1 MSAMI
6 SGSEIAYFSLGP
18 NELDKIKEEGTPSGK
33 RIFELKSKPRMLL
46 ATILVGNNLI
56 NIAIIIISDIVVRK
70 YLDEGSYSAL
80 SHWVFDTF
88 GFSSVESISRGI
100 EFLFTVIGVTFLL
113 VLFGEVTPKIYA
125 NLNNIGLAKRMS
137 KPLMILRTL
146 FYPISLLLVKWSSRM
161 EDRLSRNQARSSSKE
176 DLDHAIDLAV
186 ASSED
191 SSQKEIDIL
200 KGIVNFKD
208 IVVKQIMQSRV
219 DVTTIDSKASYK
231 TLLNVI
237 KDSGFSRI
245 PVIDNEF
252 DNVKGILYVKDLLKH
267 LEKSKYK
274 WAKHIRTDII
284 YVPESKLISEL
295 LREFQKERNHM
306 AIVVDE
312 FGGSSGIVTLE
323 DIMEEVIGEIIDE
336 FDEIEEIEY
345 TKVDEN
351 TFIFEGKTMLN
362 DVCRIIG
369 ISTNAFDNARGDS
382 DSLAGLVL
390 ELLGHLPKRGK
401 EINYKNFSLKILSVG
416 KKRIE
421 KIQITIKHE
430 EVL

>member
-18 NELDKIKEEGTPSGK
+18 NELDKLKEQNSPAAR
-33 RIFELKSKPRMLL
+33 RIFELKSKPRILL

-56 NIAIIIISDIVVRK
+56 NIAIIIISDFFVRK
-70 YLDEGSYSAL
+70 NFDENTFSWISQWI
-80 SHWVFDTF
+80 SETF
-88 GFSSVESISRGI
+88 GLSSIENISRGI
-100 EFLFTVIGVTFLL
+100 EFFITVVGVTFLL

-125 NLNNIGLAKRMS
+125 NLNNTGLAKTMS
-137 KPLMILRTL
+137 KPLIVLRTI
-146 FYPISLLLVKWSSRM
+146 FYPISLLLVKWSNRIEM
-161 EDRLSRNQARSSSKE
+161 RLSKSKARGTSKE

-186 ASSED
+186 SSSED

-208 IVVKQIMQSRV
+208 VIVKQIMQSRV
-219 DVTTIDSKASYK
+219 DVVSIDSKSSYK
-231 TLLNVI
+231 TLLAVI

-245 PVIDNEF
+245 PVIENDF
-252 DNVKGILYVKDLLKH
+252 DNVKGILYVKDLLMH
-267 LEKSKYK
+267 LEKAKYK
-274 WAKHIRTDII
+274 WNKHIRKDVI

-336 FDEIEEIEY
+336 FDETEEIEY
-345 TKVDEN
+345 TKVDDN

-362 DVCRIIG
+362 DVCRILG
-369 ISTNAFDNARGDS
+369 ISTNTFDKARGDS

-390 ELLGHLPKRGK
+390 ELLGHLPKANK
-401 EINYKNFSLKILSVG
+401 EIKYDNYSLKILSVG
-416 KKRIE
+416 RKRIE
-421 KIQITIKHE
+421 KIQIKIKE
-430 EVL
+430 EEIL